1 MPRNVSTRA
10 PPFSSVST
18 NGSPEA
24 KLAWI
29 FAHSMSMT
37 LALKPTAASVATT

>member
-18 NGSPEA
+18 NGSPAA

-29 FAHSMSMT
+29 FSHSMSTT
-37 LALKPTAASVATT
+37 LALNPTAASVAAT